1 MTRFIVLLC
10 SFILLT
16 ACQEQSISTKSPE
29 STSPPATT
37 LSKKEVSLIS
47 EDNLKHSTKA
57 VYFVSAGGGEIDSV
71 DLQQHPEVKVVH
83 KFSELKEESSEG
95 NAIWIDKN
103 IADQVDHEWL
113 RELPQRSNPIV
124 LVGYHNSLYAF
135 RETLDA
141 FDISGP
147 QVDWSSVRVTPGFS
161 VWKWKEFTPSTKSA
175 WMGGY
180 DQSSTVDH
188 ILAITDPLLEG
199 KIPPVE
205 VPSFDKQQA
214 VDAVLTDHPD
224 YPRIGETKDIETMTG
239 GDAPGSKVTGTLT
252 TTVNASSEPETY
264 IVTLTKRWNL
274 TFNDKKLVG
283 YWKYKVTPQA
293 VQLIESDDNTDLV
306 QLVK

>member
-10 SFILLT
+10 SFILLV
-16 ACQEQSISTKSPE
+16 ACQEQSISKKSPE
-29 STSPPATT
+29 STSLPATT

-47 EDNLKHSTKA
+47 EGYLKPSTKA

-199 KIPPVE
+199 KILPVE
-205 VPSFDKQQA
+205 VPSFDK
-214 VDAVLTDHPD
+214 
-224 YPRIGETKDIETMTG
+224 
-239 GDAPGSKVTGTLT
+239 
-252 TTVNASSEPETY
+252 
-264 IVTLTKRWNL
+264 
-274 TFNDKKLVG
+274 
-283 YWKYKVTPQA
+283 
-293 VQLIESDDNTDLV
+293 
-306 QLVK
+306 